1 MFSNKKPELHD
12 IVFVKLKDTKT
23 NDMGNYVD
31 FVDYDNIEGLILC
44 TEITKYNSNI
54 KKIVKKDEIF
64 PVIIIDIGD
73 KNNYDLSYS
82 KIKNDSRILLK
93 ECYEYS
99 TKIYKLIN
107 KVSNNINLDSS
118 TKDNLIKNNI
128 SNKIYEN
135 SINSKQNLYKIL
147 YETILINPS
156 KIFENID
163 DKFDNKFDENIIDK
177 FSKNIKDNLIIK
189 PNIIHKE
196 FKLLMFAENSLY
208 KLKEMINKIKQSDII
223 VECKSSPIYYYKLNN
238 VDMSNIDLI
247 IEDIQQKVA
256 PIISEYNCTYNL
268 IDGYQIIKK
277 GEIILDL

>member
-12 IVFVKLKDTKT
+12 IVFVKLKDVKS

-31 FVDYDNIEGLILC
+31 LVDYDNIEGLILC

-99 TKIYKLIN
+99 TKIFKLIN
-107 KVSNNINLDSS
+107 KVSNNINLDNSI
-118 TKDNLIKNNI
+118 KDNLIKYNI

-147 YETILINPS
+147 YETILKNPS

-163 DKFDNKFDENIIDK
+163 DKFDNKFDDNIVDK
-177 FSKNIKDNLIIK
+177 FSKNITDNLIIK

-196 FKLLMFAENSLY
+196 FKLLMFEENSLC
-208 KLKEMINKIKQSDII
+208 KLKEILNKIKQSDII

-238 VDMSNIDLI
+238 IDINDIDLI
-247 IEDIQQKVA
+247 VEDIQQKVA
-256 PIISEYNCTYNL
+256 HIFSEYNCNYSL

-277 GEIILDL
+277 GELIFV